1 MSRSSETKIDR
12 LIYGFVAVRML
23 IDVIIAAAISFQ
35 TDSLITGGGFWILCW
50 VFYLLLFFG
59 TRTDTFHGRDGQKVY
74 RWREPA
80 GWWFV
85 LGFIVLLHLTIT
97 LLFALLVVD
106 WPSI

>member
-1 MSRSSETKIDR
+1 MSPSSETKIDR
-12 LIYGFVAVRML
+12 LIYGFIAVRML

-59 TRTDTFHGRDGQKVY
+59 TRTDTFHGRYGQKVY